1 MCIRDR
7 EKYDES
13 RRLLKD
19 AMAIL
24 GNPEATA
31 EDKDNAGKM
40 HADSKV
46 LMAEGEQLQEITGL
60 SKKLAD
66 FAMTA
71 PIVDQADPARPQ
83 GFKSFGDLLLSIHN
97 TTFSPYA
104 DQRLKIWHGDKG
116 EQSTAGM
123 AMTGWAS
130 KS

>member
-1 MCIRDR
+1 MITYQ

-83 GFKSFGDLLLSIHN
+83 GLRASATCSCRS
-97 TTFSPYA
+97 TTPRSRRMQTSA
-104 DQRLKIWHGDKG
+104 
-116 EQSTAGM
+116 
-123 AMTGWAS
+123 
-130 KS
+130 